1 MNATSQKSTTK
12 TLLSL
17 EESKKILTEYG
28 FYLDENQPYISGER
42 FLMAKSKL
50 VLSGETSAPST
61 KVIVKISNLDS
72 GRKEIRDEKN
82 IRDLLASLAFAD
94 KIIAFPKEIFFK
106 DTDMCT
112 IWVTEYIEQE
122 KIFVA
127 YPVEEQFFMA
137 LRAFEAQEAFHATT
151 FEHTRKIAPTF
162 EIFDQKKYQ
171 EVFHAFV
178 ETLEKEYGNRE
189 ATRTLARAEKFFAE
203 NINVVNHYGRF
214 LTHTDFVPHNFR
226 IKNKEIYMLD
236 CSAVHFGNKYEG
248 WARFL
253 NYMYIHNP
261 ALERLLTE
269 YIRKNRGEEEYLSL
283 RLMRLYKAG
292 HLLAY
297 YARSLKETTGDLRKL
312 TELRLNLWNDIL
324 KCLLDDAPPTEK
336 LITNYRTE
344 RNALRSLEEKE
355 RQKDFAAP

>member
-1 MNATSQKSTTK
+1 MPTEK
-12 TLLSL
+12 TLLTL
-17 EESKKILTEYG
+17 EEAGAILAHHG
-28 FYLDENQPYISGER
+28 FFLAENQPYISGER
-42 FLMAKSKL
+42 FLMAKNKL
-50 VLSGETSAPST
+50 VLAGMCILVPT
-61 KVIVKISNLDS
+61 KIIIKISNLAS

-82 IRDLLASLAFAD
+82 IRDMLASLAFTN
-94 KIIAFPKEIFFK
+94 KSIAIPKEVYFSNT
-106 DTDMCT
+106 DTYT
-112 IWVTEYIEQE
+112 IWITEYIEQE
-122 KIFVA
+122 KIFVE
-127 YPVEEQFFMA
+127 YSVEEQFFMI

-151 FEHTRKIAPTF
+151 FEHTRTIAPIF
-162 EIFDQKKYQ
+162 EIFNVKKYQ
-171 EVFHAFV
+171 EIFQTFV
-178 ETLEKEYGNRE
+178 ETLEKECGNCE
-189 ATRTLARAEKFFAE
+189 ATRTLARSEKFFAE
-203 NINVVNHYGRF
+203 HIDTIDRYGKF

-269 YIRKNRGEEEYLSL
+269 YLRTNRGEEEYLNL
-283 RLMRLYKAG
+283 RLMRMYKAG

-297 YARSLKETTGDLRKL
+297 YARSLKETVGELHTL

-324 KCLLDDAPPTEK
+324 KCILADEAPKEK
-336 LITNYRTE
+336 LILNYRTE